1 MNTEKEILV
10 VEDSPIQAEML
21 RRALAR
27 EGYSITVARNGVEGL
42 SVLKYLRPTLI
53 ISDVMM
59 PEMNGYEMCR
69 EIKND
74 DALKD
79 IPVVLLT
86 QLYEPEEIIRGLES
100 GADTHITKAF
110 DMDYILSKIK
120 TLIENPKRFQNMPEK
135 KSIEFEYEGKHYNVH
150 SGRTQAISFLIST
163 YESAVWQNTEL
174 QKVQAQLSNLNE
186 TLKEKIVELKASE
199 DHNRIVLETASD
211 GIFTVSEQGIIDSF
225 NKAAEHIFGYGADEV
240 IGKNIS
246 TLMTESYRKQF
257 DGSIE
262 RFIETALPEIPG
274 SGREVPGL
282 CKDGSIVLLDIIIND
297 FLFGNKRMFTGTV
310 RDITHRKEIEER
322 LRQAMESADAA
333 NKAKSDFLAS
343 MSHELRTPL
352 NSIIG
357 FSEILLEEMFGKL
370 NEKQV
375 QYVGNILGSGNH
387 LLSLINDIL
396 DLSKVESGK
405 MELEPASF
413 VLKDM
418 LAASL
423 LIVKERAIKKKI
435 DMDIELEFEPNTAII
450 ADERKFKQIMF
461 NLLSNAVKF
470 TPEGGAIKVRGKK
483 ITKGGA
489 NYVEIMVK
497 DTGIGIKSEDISRL
511 FKEFSQLESPYSKQY
526 KGTGLGL
533 ALAKSL
539 VELHEGEIFVKS
551 EYGKGSTFGFTIPIR
566 FPDYSGGSKGKCI
579 KYS

>member
-1 MNTEKEILV
+1 MNPKKEVLI

-21 RRALAR
+21 RRALVR

-42 SVLKYLRPTLI
+42 SVLKDLRPTLI

-69 EIKND
+69 EIKNN

-211 GIFTVSEQGIIDSF
+211 GIFTVNEYGIIDSF
-225 NKAAEHIFGYGADEV
+225 NKAAEHIFGYSADEV

-246 TLMTESYRKQF
+246 ILMTEPYRKQF

-262 RFIETALPEIPG
+262 RFIETALQEIPG
-274 SGREVPGL
+274 NGREISGL

-310 RDITHRKEIEER
+310 RDITHRKENEEK
-322 LRQAMESADAA
+322 LRQAMENADTA
-333 NKAKSDFLAS
+333 NKAKSDFLAG

-370 NEKQV
+370 NEKQG
-375 QYVGNILGSGNH
+375 QYVSNILGSGNH

-405 MELEPASF
+405 MEIEPARF
-413 VLKDM
+413 VLKDI
-418 LAASL
+418 LDSSL
-423 LIVKERAIKKKI
+423 LIVKERAIKKNI
-435 DMDIELEFEPNTAII
+435 DMDIELEFGPNTAII

-489 NYVEIMVK
+489 NYVEIMVE
-497 DTGIGIKSEDISRL
+497 DTGIGIKSEDIPRL

-539 VELHEGEIFVKS
+539 VELHKGEVFVKS
-551 EYGKGSTFGFTIPIR
+551 EYGKGSTFGFTIPIL